1 MAFVPKLWDN
11 FYLKVGY
18 LVTMLI
24 ALDPRGIDLAYPT
37 EFERRSA
44 VRLLFQLML
53 GIHNKIALLLLQC
66 SELRASRWRY
76 LDKGGKKRVRVRER
90 E

>member
-1 MAFVPKLWDN
+1 MNMLKQKPRVAFVTKLWDN

-37 EFERRSA
+37 EFERRSD
-44 VRLLFQLML
+44 
-53 GIHNKIALLLLQC
+53 
-66 SELRASRWRY
+66 SSSDETLRNFLSFR
-76 LDKGGKKRVRVRER
+76 RET
-90 E
+90 EKFVFCPETNLTQ

>member
-1 MAFVPKLWDN
+1 MNMLKQKPRVAFVTKLWDN

-37 EFERRSA
+37 EFERRSGTL
-44 VRLLFQLML
+44 VIRQRQLNDS
-53 GIHNKIALLLLQC
+53 IHI
-66 SELRASRWRY
+66 WH
-76 LDKGGKKRVRVRER
+76 
-90 E
+90 